1 MRGKLHW
8 IYQLVFI
15 FLCTILISGYPQV
28 NRSLPLLANVNNY
41 PSVHYNDCW
50 GYTAPDGREY
60 ALLGVRSGVSILDI
74 TDTNNI
80 VEVAFISG
88 AFSLWRDIKTYQ
100 SYAYIVNENG
110 GGMQIVD
117 LSNLPNGA
125 NVVATYSGFSTS
137 HNISIDE
144 ANGMLYAEG
153 TTSKPVRAISLADPL
168 NPVQLS
174 TFGVYCHDIYASN
187 NRLYVAEG
195 THGTIG
201 IYDVSSPQYPSLLQ
215 RFPIPASGYVHNA
228 WANEDHSY
236 LVTTEETP
244 GKTVKL
250 WDIRNLNNVTLT
262 DQYLASAGG
271 MAHNAHIK
279 GDYVYI
285 SHYTDGLR
293 ILDISDPN
301 NIFEAGYYDTY
312 SGPNGTYDGA
322 WGAYP
327 FFRTG
332 KVLISDIETGLYIIF
347 FPGAVETVPVINSS
361 PDSFN
366 VTLTEGDSLSRQLSI
381 ENVGTAPLIWQI
393 TATNKS
399 SPLNFRN
406 GSVVSNLNYG
416 KATGVKS
423 GRSIPGW
430 LSISPQSG
438 TLSPG
443 NSQQVIFS
451 FNASN
456 LVSGAYS
463 TSLNLLSNDPNFSS
477 KSILCKLNVLPA
489 TMSHTMTLVDGW
501 NLLGLPVDT
510 GNRYYLYLFPGAL
523 PGSIWGFDGN
533 YFSEDS
539 LDLGRGY
546 WLRYLNPAV
555 INFQGLP
562 VTSLAINL
570 RHDWNL
576 IAGLSTTINIDEI
589 ADPGG
594 ILIPGTFF
602 GFNGAYY
609 PADSL
614 EPGQGYW
621 VRTNMDG
628 QIVLGSGLQTNH
640 SITKASFENIDLD
653 KYPQIRI
660 SDSRGAS
667 QKLYLE
673 VKLNHPGD
681 KIRYGLPPLPPKG
694 AFDARFADDYR
705 IVTGSDAMINLQA
718 SEYPLKI
725 TLSNMEIHE
734 GGYVLEEIIDGE
746 VVTTRTVHRGESF
759 VITDAS
765 VKQIYL
771 KKSPSIARQFSVR
784 QNYPNPFNPTTVIRY
799 RLPRRSFVDITIY
812 NPLGQKIKSLVSENQ
827 EAGEHHVEW
836 DATDDSGNRVS
847 SGIFFYR
854 VTTSE
859 HSIMKKMIFMK

>member
-1 MRGKLHW
+1 
-8 IYQLVFI
+8 
-15 FLCTILISGYPQV
+15 
-28 NRSLPLLANVNNY
+28 
-41 PSVHYNDCW
+41 
-50 GYTAPDGREY
+50 
-60 ALLGVRSGVSILDI
+60 
-74 TDTNNI
+74 
-80 VEVAFISG
+80 
-88 AFSLWRDIKTYQ
+88 
-100 SYAYIVNENG
+100 
-110 GGMQIVD
+110 
-117 LSNLPNGA
+117 
-125 NVVATYSGFSTS
+125 YSGFSTS

-187 NRLYVAEG
+187 HRLYVAEG
-195 THGTIG
+195 TYGTVG
-201 IYDVSSPQYPSLLQ
+201 IYDVSNPQYPTLLQ
-215 RFPIPASGYVHNA
+215 RFPIPASGYVHNT
-228 WANEDHSY
+228 WANDSHQY

-262 DQYLASAGG
+262 DQYLASPGG

-327 FFRTG
+327 FFRSG
-332 KVLISDIETGLYIIF
+332 KVLISDIETGLYIVF

-366 VTLTEGDSLSRQLSI
+366 VNLTEGDSESRQLSI
-381 ENVGTAPLIWQI
+381 ENVGTAPLTWQI
-393 TATNKS
+393 STSNKS
-399 SPLNFRN
+399 SPLNFHN
-406 GSVVSNLNYG
+406 GSMINNLNYG
-416 KATGVKS
+416 KAPGAKS

-438 TLSPG
+438 TLLPG
-443 NSQQVIFS
+443 DSQQVTFT

-463 TSLNLLSNDPNFSS
+463 TTLNLLSNDPNVSS

-489 TMSHTMTLVDGW
+489 TMNHTMTLIDGW

-523 PGSIWGFDGN
+523 PGSIWGFDGY

-562 VTSLAINL
+562 LTSLTINL

-576 IAGLSTTINIDEI
+576 IAGLSTTLNIDEI
-589 ADPGG
+589 SDPDG

-602 GFNGAYY
+602 GFSGAYY
-609 PADSL
+609 QADSL

-621 VRTNMDG
+621 VRTNMAG
-628 QIVLGSGLQTNH
+628 QIVLGNGSQTNN
-640 SITKASFENIDLD
+640 SITKTFFDNIDLD

-667 QKLYLE
+667 QTLYLQ
-673 VKLNHPGD
+673 VKLNRPGD
-681 KIRYGLPPLPPKG
+681 KIKYSLPPLPPKG

-705 IVTGSDAMINLQA
+705 IVTGNDATIKLQA
-718 SEYPLKI
+718 SKYPLKI
-725 TLSNMEIHE
+725 TFSNMENHE
-734 GGYVLEEIIDGE
+734 SGYVLDEIIDGE
-746 VVTTRTVHRGESF
+746 VVTTHTVQGGESL

-765 VKQIYL
+765 VKQINF
-771 KKSPSIARQFSVR
+771 KKIPSLARQFSVM

-799 RLPRRSFVDITIY
+799 SIPRNSFVDISIY
-812 NPLGQKIKSLVSENQ
+812 NTLGQKIKSLVAEKQ
-827 EAGEHHVEW
+827 EAGEHQVEW
-836 DATDDSGNRVS
+836 DATDDWGIRVS

-854 VTTSE
+854 VTFGEQSVL
-859 HSIMKKMIFMK
+859 KKMILMK